1 MMDAKS
7 KFDIELKKN
16 REKLAKNASCLT
28 DEQYNNIIGQILE
41 LKRGVKKK
49 EPRDFHLLKRFDV
62 ILVQDKYKLIVPT
75 KDKSVVLYYVSD
87 GNMYNLLKSTH
98 VSIGHGGRDRMIKEL
113 SKNYKN
119 ISRSDICTFLQMCEP
134 CQKKQRSIKK
144 AIFVKPIICT
154 EFNSRC
160 QVDLIEFQFIDGK
173 FKYIMI
179 YQDNLTKFVV
189 LRPLENKLIE
199 EVASNLVDIFTLLGA
214 PCIIQSVHGR
224 DFSSGIVNCLRGLW
238 PELKIVHGEPSQFQE
253 NEDRVKKDVKNMLIT
268 WMEDRKSSHWS
279 EGLRFIQLMK
289 NKTYNLGIKM
299 SPHEALF
306 GTKIKVGLNENMLS
320 DNAALN
326 IDSEEDLK
334 EIIQK
339 SKVINKKQ
347 NLSNSDARNEENI
360 SVIQLN
366 NKNVNDSCKIVKK
379 NLKSQAKKVK
389 KNSDKNILP
398 VEIGSVQLPVLKN
411 NINHG
416 DLLNILPVI
425 EMLTTDGFYKAGT
438 QDGILT
444 QPYARCVLNICQKML
459 IQINETVEKD
469 VALGI
474 LSNEQSIITEQSL
487 PNGNARIKKAQE
499 VYVKQQNKEKAR
511 MIQFRNETEKKVTSF
526 VQDDHQTRLKF
537 PTLNKVLRN
546 IVHEIAEDAGM
557 LAYSFGEE
565 EVDRY
570 IMIFKKD
577 SPPSEDEL
585 NALRNGQEWNDDIA
599 KRLSEQREQVKI
611 EEMLDEEKRMM
622 LKRTNQ
628 DKPKYNYKEK
638 FQHLVGL
645 EAAEQ
650 AARKTETNKSYGFVP
665 SENKKDQRSI
675 EQTLADI
682 REKKRLK
689 IENDNSQSQ
698 SLKTD

>member
-1 MMDAKS
+1 MDAKS
-7 KFDIELKKN
+7 KFNSELKKN

-28 DEQYNNIIGQILE
+28 DEQYNNIIRQIIE

-49 EPRDFHLLKRFDV
+49 EPRDFQLLKRFDV
-62 ILVQDKYKLIVPT
+62 ILVQDKHKLIVPM

-87 GNMYNLLKSTH
+87 GKLYDLLKSTH

-113 SKNYKN
+113 SKKYKN
-119 ISRSDICTFLQMCEP
+119 ISRSDICTFLQMCEA
-134 CQKKQRSIKK
+134 CQEKQKSIKK
-144 AIFVKPIICT
+144 ATVVKPIICS

-160 QVDLIEFQFIDGK
+160 QVDLIEFQMFSNEK

-179 YQDNLTKFVV
+179 YQDYLTKFVV
-189 LRPLENKLIE
+189 LRPLEHKLIE
-199 EVASNLVDIFTLLGA
+199 EVAYNLIDIFTLLGA
-214 PCIIQSVHGR
+214 PCIIQSAHGR
-224 DFSSGIVNCLRGLW
+224 DFSNDIVNCLRSLW
-238 PELKIVHGEPSQFQE
+238 PELKIVHGKPNHSQE
-253 NEDRVKKDVKNMLIT
+253 NEEQVKQDIKSMLIT
-268 WMEDRKSSHWS
+268 WMQDQKSSHWS
-279 EGLRFIQLMK
+279 EGLRFIQLTK
-289 NKTYNLGIKM
+289 NRTYNSGLKM
-299 SPHEALF
+299 TPHEALF
-306 GTKIKVGLNENMLS
+306 GTELKIGLSEKIS
-320 DNAALN
+320 DNFALN
-326 IDSEEDLK
+326 IDSEEDLR
-334 EIIQK
+334 EFMEK
-339 SKVINKKQ
+339 SEDINTKQ
-347 NLSNSDARNEENI
+347 NLSNSNAGNEVI
-360 SVIQLN
+360 IQLN
-366 NKNVNDSCKIVKK
+366 NENLNDSDKIAKENFKSHAKEIKK
-379 NLKSQAKKVK
+379 KL
-389 KNSDKNILP
+389 DKNFFP
-398 VEIGSVQLPVLKN
+398 VEIGAVRHPVLEN
-411 NINHG
+411 NKEHG
-416 DLLNILPVI
+416 DSKNIFPVI
-425 EMLTTDGFYKAGT
+425 ELTTDGYYKAGT
-438 QDGILT
+438 QNGILK
-444 QPYARCVLNICQKML
+444 QPYAKSVVSVCQKML
-459 IQINETVEKD
+459 ININEKLEKEM
-469 VALGI
+469 ALGT
-474 LSNEQSIITEQSL
+474 LLNEQSISSVQAHT
-487 PNGNARIKKAQE
+487 NGNDKIKKAQE
-499 VYVKQQNKEKAR
+499 MYIKHQNKEKAR

-577 SPPSEDEL
+577 FPPSEDEL

-611 EEMLDEEKRMM
+611 EEMLDEKKRMM

-665 SENKKDQRSI
+665 SENKKDLRSI

-698 SLKTD
+698 SSRTN

>member
-1 MMDAKS
+1 MNAKS
-7 KFDIELKKN
+7 KFNSELKKN

-28 DEQYNNIIGQILE
+28 DEQYNNITKRIIE

-49 EPRDFHLLKRFDV
+49 EPRDFQLLKRFDV
-62 ILVQDKYKLIVPT
+62 ILVQDKHKLIVPM
-75 KDKSVVLYYVSD
+75 KDKNVVLYYVSD
-87 GNMYNLLKSTH
+87 GKLYNLLKSTH
-98 VSIGHGGRDRMIKEL
+98 ISIGHGGRDRMIKEL
-113 SKNYKN
+113 NKKYKN
-119 ISRSDICTFLQMCEP
+119 ISRSDICTFLQMCET
-134 CQKKQRSIKK
+134 CQEKQKSIKK
-144 AIFVKPIICT
+144 ATVIKPIICS

-160 QVDLIEFQFIDGK
+160 QVDLIEFQLFSNEK

-179 YQDNLTKFVV
+179 YQDYLTKFIV
-189 LRPLENKLIE
+189 LRPLKHKLVE
-199 EVASNLVDIFTLLGA
+199 EVAYNLIDIFTLLGA
-214 PCIIQSVHGR
+214 PCIIQSFHSR
-224 DFSSGIVNCLRGLW
+224 DFSNDVVNCLRGLW
-238 PELKIVHGEPSQFQE
+238 PELKIVHGKPYHSQE
-253 NEDRVKKDVKNMLIT
+253 NEEQVKQDVTNMLIT
-268 WMEDRKSSHWS
+268 WMQDQKSSHWS
-279 EGLRFIQLMK
+279 EGLRFIQIMK
-289 NKTYNLGIKM
+289 NQTYHSGIKM
-299 SPHEALF
+299 TPYEALF
-306 GTKIKVGLNENMLS
+306 GTKIKVGLSENMA

-326 IDSEEDLK
+326 IDSEEDLREFMEK
-334 EIIQK
+334 NED
-339 SKVINKKQ
+339 INTKQ
-347 NLSNSDARNEENI
+347 NLSNSNSGNEKMI

-366 NKNVNDSCKIVKK
+366 NENLNNLGEIAIKK
-379 NLKSQAKKVK
+379 NLDKKC
-389 KNSDKNILP
+389 LP
-398 VEIGSVQLPVLKN
+398 VETGSVQLPDFKD
-411 NINHG
+411 IRDG
-416 DLLNILPVI
+416 DSRNILPVI
-425 EMLTTDGFYKAGT
+425 ELTDSCNKSGT
-438 QDGILT
+438 QDGILKQSYT
-444 QPYARCVLNICQKML
+444 KSVVSVCQKML
-459 IQINETVEKD
+459 INFNEKLEEELVLET
-469 VALGI
+469 L
-474 LSNEQSIITEQSL
+474 LNEQSISSVQTHT
-487 PNGNARIKKAQE
+487 NGNNKVKKAQE
-499 VYVKQQNKEKAR
+499 MLIKQQNKEKAR

-577 SPPSEDEL
+577 FPPSEDEL

-611 EEMLDEEKRMM
+611 EEMLDEKKRMM

-665 SENKKDQRSI
+665 SENKKDLRSI

-698 SLKTD
+698 SSKTN